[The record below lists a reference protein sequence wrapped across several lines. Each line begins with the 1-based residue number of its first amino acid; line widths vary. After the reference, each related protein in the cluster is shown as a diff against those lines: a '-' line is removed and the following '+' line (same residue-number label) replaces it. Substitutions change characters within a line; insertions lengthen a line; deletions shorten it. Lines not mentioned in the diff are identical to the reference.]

1 MELIKLH
8 PPVVHFAIAFPAFL
22 LVVDMY
28 YRITKRELDG
38 LHALLTY
45 LSVLAVVGGSISG
58 IIAHEPVEKLLESIS
73 IFKYHEALGLFLALY
88 FLALGL
94 VRFYKKRN
102 LFTIMLLIGVLL
114 LFLQGWMGGV
124 VVYEH
129 LVKTQP

>member
-1 MELIKLH
+1 MELIKTH
-8 PPVVHFAIAFPAFL
+8 PPVVHFAIAFPVFL
-22 LVVDMY
+22 LVVDIY
-28 YRITKRELDG
+28 YRIIKKELDG

-58 IIAHEPVEKLLESIS
+58 TIAHEPVEKLLENIT
-73 IFKYHEALGLFLALY
+73 IFNYHEVLGLFLALY

>member
-1 MELIKLH
+1 
-8 PPVVHFAIAFPAFL
+8 
-22 LVVDMY
+22 
-28 YRITKRELDG
+28 
-38 LHALLTY
+38 
-45 LSVLAVVGGSISG
+45 
-58 IIAHEPVEKLLESIS
+58 
-73 IFKYHEALGLFLALY
+73 LY

-129 LVKTQP
+129 LIKTP